1 MTDRTRAPI
10 VALALALCA
19 GPLRAADLADIKTSG
34 TLRVLVPGDEI
45 PEMFAFKRGA
55 SPGFEREILEGFA
68 ALNRVKLDVIP
79 VDRFEDI
86 LPSLRKGNGDVVTGI
101 NDTPARREIV
111 DFTVE
116 VLPSRHVVVTRKPHA
131 VVDTLFQFRTEKV
144 GVLKGTTWA
153 DSAATA
159 GAHSET
165 FTEEKDLLSALKAE
179 RITATVLSALEFL
192 LAQRH
197 DPNLQAGVV
206 LGTPG
211 SAAWAVRKEDQHLK
225 AALDDYLT
233 NQRRTGS
240 WSRLIVKYFGSD
252 SLNVLGK
259 QRD

>member
-1 MTDRTRAPI
+1 MTDRIRVPI
-10 VALALALCA
+10 VVLALAA
-19 GPLRAADLADIKTSG
+19 GPLWAADLPAIKASG

-45 PEMFAFKRGA
+45 PEMFAFKRG
-55 SPGFEREILEGFA
+55 PVLGFEREILEGFA
-68 ALNRVKLDVIP
+68 ALNRIKLDVTP

-86 LPSLRKGNGDVVTGI
+86 LPSLRKGSGDVVTGI

-116 VLPSRHVVVTRKPHA
+116 VLPSRHVVVTRKPHP
-131 VVDTLFQFRTEKV
+131 VVDTLFQFRNEKV
-144 GVLKGTTWA
+144 GVVKGTTWA
-153 DSAATA
+153 DSAAAA
-159 GAHSET
+159 GAHPET
-165 FTEEKDLLSALKAE
+165 FAEEKELLVALKSD

-197 DPNLQAGVV
+197 DPELQAGVV
-206 LGTPG
+206 LGSPG
-211 SAAWAVRKEDQHLK
+211 SAAWAVRKEDQQLK